1 MKIIKGSVAAPK
13 GFFASG
19 IHCGIK
25 KKGLDLA
32 LIFSGVPAVAA
43 GVWTTNSVKAAPV
56 LLTEANLK
64 DSCAQAIIANSGN
77 ANCMNGKA
85 GVEWAKQTAASVSG
99 ALCIDTDD
107 VLVASTG
114 IIGKPLPAAKIIGA
128 VPQLAKSLS
137 RNGGIMAAKAIMTTD
152 LVVKEVAASLSIAGK
167 TVRIGAIA
175 KGSGM
180 IYPNMATML
189 CFITTDAYIE
199 SAALKASL
207 KAATEKSFNMVTVDG
222 DMSTNDTVLL
232 LANGMAM
239 NPLIRK
245 GSPDYMK
252 FCSALDFLMISLAK
266 SVARDGEGASKFIE
280 VNVTGAKST
289 DEARKVAME
298 IANSN
303 LVKTAVAGEDPNVG
317 RIASSAGASGV
328 KFDASK
334 LNISLNGVRVVCSG
348 SARSELR
355 AAAKKQM
362 KKKEVLIG
370 VDLGSGK
377 ASATAWTCD
386 LTERYIK
393 INARYN

>member
-1 MKIIKGSVAAPK
+1 MKTIKGSVSAPK

-19 IHCGIK
+19 MHCGIK
-25 KKGLDLA
+25 KRGPDLA
-32 LIFSGVPAVAA
+32 LIFSGVPASAA
-43 GVWTTNSVKAAPV
+43 GVWTTNAVKAAPV
-56 LLTEANLK
+56 LLNEAHLK
-64 DSCAQAIIANSGN
+64 DACAQVIIANSGN
-77 ANCMNGKA
+77 ANCMNGPA
-85 GVEWAKQTAASVSG
+85 GIKWAKQTAAAVSG
-99 ALCIDTDD
+99 ALCVDTDD

-114 IIGKPLPAAKIIGA
+114 IIGKPLPVDKIVSA
-128 VPQLAKSLS
+128 VASLVRSLS
-137 RNGGIMAAKAIMTTD
+137 RKGGTDAAKAIMTTD
-152 LVVKEVAASLSIAGK
+152 LIAKEIAVSLRIAGK
-167 TVRIGAIA
+167 AVRIGAVA

-189 CFITTDAYIE
+189 CFITTDANIE
-199 SAALKASL
+199 PAALKASL
-207 KAATEKSFNMVTVDG
+207 KASTGKSFNMVTVDG
-222 DMSTNDTVLL
+222 DMSTNDTVLV
-232 LANGMAM
+232 LANGLAM
-239 NPLIRK
+239 NTRIRK
-245 GSPDYMK
+245 GSADYMK
-252 FCSALDFLMISLAK
+252 FCAALDFVMVSLAK

-280 VNVTGAKST
+280 VSVTGAKNAE
-289 DEARKVAME
+289 DARKVAME

-334 LNISLNGVRVVCSG
+334 LDIFLNGIKVVSSG
-348 SARSELR
+348 VSKPGLR

-362 KKKEVLIG
+362 KKKEIRIK

-377 ASATAWTCD
+377 ASATTWTCD

>member
-1 MKIIKGSVAAPK
+1 MKVIKGSVAAPK

-19 IHCGIK
+19 MHCGIK

-56 LLTEANLK
+56 LLTESKLK
-64 DSCAQAIIANSGN
+64 DACAHAIIANSGN

-85 GVEWAKQTAASVSG
+85 GVKCAKQTAASVSG
-99 ALCIDTDD
+99 ALCIDRDD

-114 IIGKPLPAAKIIGA
+114 IIGKPLPVPKIIAA
-128 VPQLAKSLS
+128 VPQLAQSLS
-137 RNGGIMAAKAIMTTD
+137 RHGGTMAAKAIMTTD
-152 LVVKEVAASLSIAGK
+152 LVAKEVAVSLSIAGR
-167 TVRIGAIA
+167 TVKIGAIA

-189 CFITTDAYIE
+189 CFITTDADIE
-199 SAALKASL
+199 LAALRSSV
-207 KAATEKSFNMVTVDG
+207 KAATDKSFNMVTVDG

-239 NPLIRK
+239 NPRIRK
-245 GSPDYMK
+245 GSPDYIK
-252 FCSALDFLMISLAK
+252 FCSALDFVMISLAK

-280 VNVTGAKST
+280 VNVTGAKSA
-289 DEARKVAME
+289 DDAKKVAME

-328 KFDASK
+328 KFDATK
-334 LNISLNGVRVVCSG
+334 LDISLNGVKGVSSG
-348 SARSELR
+348 SARPELR

-362 KKKEVLIG
+362 KKKEILIR